1 MALPAPNFVKFEK
14 VQQHYVQ
21 ISSKEFHLNRAINVG
36 SKDRN
41 VFNTEEKNGFS
52 LHGFSR
58 NSQLLNDIP
67 SRSLSNINE
76 TGRGRNKLQEDIQHS
91 L

>member
-1 MALPAPNFVKFEK
+1 MWEVRIEMYSHTEVK
-14 VQQHYVQ
+14 Y
-21 ISSKEFHLNRAINVG
+21 
-36 SKDRN
+36 
-41 VFNTEEKNGFS
+41 GFS

-76 TGRGRNKLQEDIQHS
+76 TGQGRNKLQEEIQQ
-91 L
+91 